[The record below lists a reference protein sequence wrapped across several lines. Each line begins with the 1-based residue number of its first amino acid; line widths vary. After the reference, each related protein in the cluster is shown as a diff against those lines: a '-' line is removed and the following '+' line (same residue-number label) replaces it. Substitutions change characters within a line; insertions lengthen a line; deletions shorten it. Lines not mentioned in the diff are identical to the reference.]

1 MRKEQG
7 MEEHLSKHMGIVTF
21 KKLSYKN
28 LGMFSKNRLV
38 RISKKGKEL
47 KMCHFT
53 LITSEVF
60 SS

>member
-1 MRKEQG
+1 

-28 LGMFSKNRLV
+28 LGVFSKNRLV